1 MQHQCHELHVQLTS
15 TCVTGHASQCNYEY
29 ITNILNQLKRWSCS
43 FEPAHAKLLSTACCL
58 CCFQPTFVQFFFMS
72 TLIRSPL
79 GCKKKGHSTNN
90 TKKNALLSVTSRS
103 IKMQQ
108 DEKCFAQVT
117 TRMEMTGN
125 YFTPAQPLK
134 L

>member
-1 MQHQCHELHVQLTS
+1 MQLRVYHKHSQPAQTLVLLLR
-15 TCVTGHASQCNYEY
+15 ASACKVA
-29 ITNILNQLKRWSCS
+29 LNCML
-43 FEPAHAKLLSTACCL
+43 FMLLSADL
-58 CCFQPTFVQFFFMS
+58 CPVFFMS
-72 TLIRSPL
+72 TLMRSPL
-79 GCKKKGHSTNN
+79 GYKKKGHSTNN
-90 TKKNALLSVTSRS
+90 TKKNARLSVTSRS